1 MTVRRTSC
9 LSATLLA
16 AFVFVASAGVAVG
29 QTSDT
34 ERGIT
39 ERTIPPSS
47 PPSTVEGAPAET
59 RAAPVAAP
67 TTGKKGFAIPYTV
80 RAGDTLGTVAQLFG
94 VSVDD
99 LAHAN
104 HITPDHELMIDDVL
118 KVPNPFTAEV
128 NGLRA
133 QVESL
138 NDEAQTAE
146 RKAESANNQVTALTD
161 KVNDLSADN
170 QSLEHSLRILP
181 WWRGTAITLAG
192 AAVLMFG
199 VMLVTAFE
207 WWRMRRRFV
216 ALVEMTDTLGH
227 LDYKYKSMLAKAELR
242 LQQLYGRR
250 RPGITEGQPRP
261 KTPEEMEIERLNE
274 ELREILERHLVRLGA
289 RPRGKSRSRW
299 REIIGGEVNTA
310 AEAEPRSVRR

>member
-1 MTVRRTSC
+1 MSVRRISC
-9 LSATLLA
+9 VSVMLLGAFVLA
-16 AFVFVASAGVAVG
+16 ASGLAIG
-29 QTSDT
+29 QEPAET
-34 ERGIT
+34 ERSG
-39 ERTIPPSS
+39 PPSS
-47 PPSTVEGAPAET
+47 LVSEPAESNPAPVKPPSTG
-59 RAAPVAAP
+59 R
-67 TTGKKGFAIPYTV
+67 KGFTIPYTV
-80 RAGDTLGTVAQLFG
+80 REGDTLGSVAQMFG
-94 VSVDD
+94 VQVDD

-118 KVPNPFTAEV
+118 KVPNPFTNEV

-146 RKAESANNQVTALTD
+146 RKAEAANNQVTALTD
-161 KVNDLSADN
+161 KVNDLSTDN
-170 QSLEHSLRILP
+170 QSLEHSLRVLP

-192 AAVLMFG
+192 AALLMFG

-250 RPGITEGQPRP
+250 RQGITEGQPRA

-274 ELREILERHLVRLGA
+274 ELKEILERHLVRLGA
-289 RPRGKSRSRW
+289 RPRGSRSRSRW
-299 REIIGGEVNTA
+299 REIIGGEVDAA